1 MIGVAQLEMP
11 PWLKPPLELPV
22 ENEKQAPSVGADHEA
37 ARREVP
43 GQQVVSLKCAFGR
56 LPEELRHPSLRFEL
70 GGTSRLEGGEIP
82 AKTHD
87 LLGPWHHLFRV
98 PWGGRTR
105 NTASPPPCASLP
117 FRASALDMDRPL
129 LEQALGSLEDLGYSE
144 FFQQSLQES
153 AADCLPGRI
162 VGQHRRQWD
171 IAHADGV
178 ERAVLAGRRFHAR
191 SGQKHDE
198 IQPTIGD
205 WVGWRRPGEG
215 QLPVIEHVLERRTF
229 LARTSNK
236 LRGLRQIIVANV
248 DLIAVVAAFSPP
260 DSSQAVQQRSLH
272 PRRIERF
279 LTAIRPGGARPI
291 IVLNK
296 ADLAPDA
303 DEQAERLAERFGTPT
318 FALSAFSPEGVSA
331 IRAQMSQGETIGF
344 VGQSGVG
351 KSSLVNRLLGQDVHR
366 VGSLREE
373 DARGRHT
380 TTHRSL
386 LLGPGPVLVID
397 TPGLREL
404 SISEGRLEDLAAFED
419 IEKLAAECRFRDCT
433 HKEEPGCQV
442 RQAVQT
448 GQLAADRLR
457 SYLTLADEVKAT
469 ASVDPTLRL
478 FARTKEAKRKVPK
491 RQLRPPRDEDER

>member
-1 MIGVAQLEMP
+1 
-11 PWLKPPLELPV
+11 
-22 ENEKQAPSVGADHEA
+22 
-37 ARREVP
+37 
-43 GQQVVSLKCAFGR
+43 
-56 LPEELRHPSLRFEL
+56 
-70 GGTSRLEGGEIP
+70 
-82 AKTHD
+82 
-87 LLGPWHHLFRV
+87 
-98 PWGGRTR
+98 
-105 NTASPPPCASLP
+105 
-117 FRASALDMDRPL
+117 MDRPT

-144 FFQQSLQES
+144 FFQRSLQRD
-153 AADCLPGRI
+153 APDCLPGRI

-171 IAHADGV
+171 IAHAEGV

-191 SGQKHDE
+191 TGQKQDE

-215 QLPVIEHVLERRTF
+215 QLPVIEQVLERRTF

-236 LRGLRQIIVANV
+236 LRGLRQVIVANV

-260 DSSQAVQQRSLH
+260 DSSPAVQQRSLH

-303 DEQAERLAERFGTPT
+303 TEQAERLAERFGTPT
-318 FALSAFSPEGVSA
+318 LALSAFSPEGVDA
-331 IRAQMSQGETIGF
+331 VRAQLSQGETIGF

-351 KSSLVNRLLGQDVHR
+351 KSSLVNRLLGQEVHR

-419 IEKLAAECRFRDCT
+419 IEQLATTCRFRDCT

-442 RQAVQT
+442 RLAVET
-448 GQLAADRLR
+448 GKLAADRLR

-469 ASVDPTLRL
+469 ASVDPTARL

-491 RQLRPPRDEDER
+491 RQQRDPHDDD

>member
-1 MIGVAQLEMP
+1 MILVAQLEVAP
-11 PWLKPPLELPV
+11 RLQPALELPV
-22 ENEKQAPSVGADHEA
+22 KDQEQALPIRTDHEA
-37 ARREVP
+37 TGREMT
-43 GQQVVSLKCAFGR
+43 GRQVVAAKRLFRCARQELLHALPCRPLVHVPRLVGR
-56 LPEELRHPSLRFEL
+56 KLPP
-70 GGTSRLEGGEIP
+70 
-82 AKTHD
+82 KTHNSSRID
-87 LLGPWHHLFRV
+87 HHPARV
-98 PWGGRTR
+98 PRVPRTR
-105 NTASPPPCASLP
+105 KRGTTRAPCARLP
-117 FRASALDMDRPL
+117 FRVTALGMDRPP
-129 LEQALGSLEDLGYSE
+129 LEQALGTLEDLGYTE
-144 FFQQSLQES
+144 FFQRSLERD
-153 AADCLPGRI
+153 APGCLPGRI

-171 IAHADGV
+171 IAHAGGV

-191 SGQKHDE
+191 SGQKQDE

-205 WVGWRRPGEG
+205 WVGWQRPGEG

-229 LARTSNK
+229 LARTSAK
-236 LRGLRQIIVANV
+236 LRGLRQVIVANV

-260 DSSQAVQQRSLH
+260 DSSQSVQQRSLH

-296 ADLAPDA
+296 ADLVPDA
-303 DEQAERLAERFGTPT
+303 QEQAERLAERTGTPT
-318 FALSAFSPEGVSA
+318 FALSAFAPEGVSA
-331 IRAQMSQGETIGF
+331 IVAQLAPGETIGF

-351 KSSLVNRLLGQDVHR
+351 KSSLVNRLLGQDVHK

-404 SISEGRLEDLAAFED
+404 SISDGRMEDLAAFED
-419 IEKLAAECRFRDCT
+419 IEQLAATCKFRDCT

-442 RQAVQT
+442 RRAVE
-448 GQLAADRLR
+448 GGELSADRLR

-469 ASVDPTLRL
+469 AAVDPTARL

-491 RQLRPPRDEDER
+491 RQQREPFDD